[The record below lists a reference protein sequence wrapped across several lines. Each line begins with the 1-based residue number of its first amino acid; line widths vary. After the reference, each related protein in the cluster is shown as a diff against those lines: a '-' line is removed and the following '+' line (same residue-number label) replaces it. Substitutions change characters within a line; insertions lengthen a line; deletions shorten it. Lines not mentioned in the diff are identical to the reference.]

1 MQAIVEA
8 PGEPV
13 ASLDDREGAADCFR
27 EAAVYVVKCCIHVN
41 LQSYGCCQPQQK
53 MQAQA
58 GQDQL
63 TLCPRPA
70 TSTAASTI
78 NLSAP
83 TNHATEIDDA
93 VNATKCARKHRSV
106 ITSQA

>member
-1 MQAIVEA
+1 MQAVVKA

-27 EAAVYVVKCCIHVN
+27 EAAIHVVICCIYVN
-41 LQSYGCCQPQQK
+41 LQSCKRWQPQQK
-53 MQAQA
+53 LEAYT

-63 TLCPRPA
+63 TLCPRSA

-78 NLSAP
+78 NRSAP
-83 TNHATEIDDA
+83 THHVSEIDDA
-93 VNATKCARKHRSV
+93 VNATNCARKHRSV

>member
-1 MQAIVEA
+1 MQAVLEA

-27 EAAVYVVKCCIHVN
+27 EAAILVVICCIYVN
-41 LQSYGCCQPQQK
+41 LQSCGCWQPQQK
-53 MQAQA
+53 MEECT

-63 TLCPRPA
+63 TWCPRAA

-83 TNHATEIDDA
+83 THHASEIGDA
-93 VNATKCARKHRSV
+93 VNATNCAR
-106 ITSQA
+106 TDQ